1 MQIEL
6 VETFLDL
13 CETRS
18 FNRTAE
24 RMGITQ
30 STVSGRVKSLEA
42 RFGRPLFRRSR
53 AGTELTLEGLRF
65 EPHARALRLSW
76 AEATAAVREE
86 GALGMALRLSI
97 QHDVAGRRT
106 GAWLACCR
114 EMFPGARFMVEADFS
129 SQMCSDL
136 MTGERDLAIIYTPKP
151 HPDLHFETLGEV
163 RYRMVS
169 DAGPSL
175 SQVVPERYVLTDYS
189 PAFSRTHAALLP
201 HLHEAPVV
209 SGQNDTVVAL
219 LNEMGGAAYV
229 LDDKLEDLASA
240 GFVPV
245 RGAPAIYQ
253 TVYVAFHQRNRHR
266 RVHRRLTS
274 RLQSYAA
281 SGGLGPRRGRER
293 TVAP

>member
-18 FNRTAE
+18 FNRTAD
-24 RMGITQ
+24 RLGVTQ
-30 STVSGRVKSLEA
+30 STVSGRIRTLER

-53 AGTELTLEGLRF
+53 AGTELTVEGLRF

-76 AEATAAVREE
+76 AEATQAVREE
-86 GALGMALRLSI
+86 GATAMTLRLSI

-114 EMFPGARFMVEADFS
+114 EVFPGARFHVEADFS
-129 SQMCSDL
+129 AQMCADL
-136 MTGERDLAIIYTPKP
+136 MAGERDLAILYTPKP
-151 HPDLHFETLGEV
+151 HPDLHFDTLGEV

-175 SQVVPERYVLTDYS
+175 ARVTPDRYVLTDYA
-189 PAFSRTHAALLP
+189 PAYSRTHAALHP
-201 HLHEAPVV
+201 QLHEAPVV

-219 LNEMGGAAYV
+219 LTGTGGAAYV
-229 LDDKLEDLASA
+229 LEDAVAGLSGR
-240 GFVPV
+240 GFVAVADAPV
-245 RGAPAIYQ
+245 ILQ

-266 RVHRRLTS
+266 RAHRRLTA
-274 RLQSYAA
+274 RLRAHAAA
-281 SGGLGPRRGRER
+281 SGLAPR
-293 TVAP
+293 P